1 MQLLPPKS
9 TWLSV
14 RYLRRLPTDCGLSV
28 RLSFCL
34 VLPEL
39 CFSSTSLPTPLSNYK
54 LLRQQRVPARTLHKF
69 QVHELVHW
77 TSSESTKLKT
87 NFRFFGNFL
96 FSFSPLF
103 FPFPMLLVGVFVFIT
118 RLQSPSASPA
128 CKCSEDSCN
137 LCGFT
142 SSVLG
147 ATRAAALGRG
157 RGRFESRTRRGVVV
171 GRGRGVLKLRF
182 RFACHV
188 EWKL

>member
-1 MQLLPPKS
+1 MEGNATFAAKIHLTFCQILEATANGLR
-9 TWLSV
+9 SV
-14 RYLRRLPTDCGLSV
+14 CPAI
-28 RLSFCL
+28 
-34 VLPEL
+34 LPEL
-39 CFSSTSLPTPLSNYK
+39 CFSSTSLPPSLSNYK

-77 TSSESTKLKT
+77 TSGESTKLKT

-103 FPFPMLLVGVFVFIT
+103 FPIPLLFLLLLFLVGVFVFIT
-118 RLQSPSASPA
+118 RLQ
-128 CKCSEDSCN
+128 CSEDSCN

-157 RGRFESRTRRGVVV
+157 RGRFESPSRRGVGVGGSETEVPLCLPCKVEVV
-171 GRGRGVLKLRF
+171 I
-182 RFACHV
+182 
-188 EWKL
+188 